1 MVTYDNN
8 GKKIAEQTYAVTSDG
23 TVINTNTVFYND
35 HPVFQ
40 HISTRTREG
49 KVKDIDVFNGKILP

>member
-23 TVINTNTVFYND
+23 TVIKTNTIFHND
-35 HPVFQ
+35 RPVVQ
-40 HISTRTREG
+40 HISTRTLDG

>member
-8 GKKIAEQTYAVTSDG
+8 GQKIAEQTYAVTSDG
-23 TVINTNTVFYND
+23 TVIKTNTVFYND
-35 HPVFQ
+35 RPVFQ

-49 KVKDIDVFNGKILP
+49 QVKDIDVFNGKILP

>member
-1 MVTYDNN
+1 MRSEWLLTITTGRRSYVVTL
-8 GKKIAEQTYAVTSDG
+8 DG
-23 TVINTNTVFYND
+23 TVITTNTAFYND

-40 HISTRTREG
+40 HISTRTPEG